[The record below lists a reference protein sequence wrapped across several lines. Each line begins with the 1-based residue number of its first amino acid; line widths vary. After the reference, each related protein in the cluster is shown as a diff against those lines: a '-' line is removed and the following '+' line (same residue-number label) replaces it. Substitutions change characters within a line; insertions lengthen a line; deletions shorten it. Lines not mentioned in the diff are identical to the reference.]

1 MPHRRPVMVRAVL
14 LFALAMVLSAL
25 MPRWITHSHDGAHT
39 AVHAIAADA
48 AADHQHADSAGE
60 PVVPLPDGSHVHV
73 HYLAGA
79 AATLPQVVVA
89 LCAPVQA
96 DACTPWQD
104 ASAPDGSLTRLHRPP
119 IV

>member
-1 MPHRRPVMVRAVL
+1 MVRAVL

-25 MPRWITHSHDGAHT
+25 MPRWITHGHDDAHA
-39 AVHAIAADA
+39 AVHAIAVDA
-48 AADHQHADSAGE
+48 AADHHHADGADE
-60 PVVPLPDGSHVHV
+60 PMVSLPDGSHVHA

-79 AATLPQVVVA
+79 AATLPKIVVA

-96 DACTPWQD
+96 DVCTPWQD
-104 ASAPDGSLTRLHRPP
+104 ASAPDGSPTRLHRPP

>member
-1 MPHRRPVMVRAVL
+1 MVRTVL
-14 LFALAMVLSAL
+14 LFALVMVLSAL
-25 MPRWITHSHDGAHT
+25 MPRWITHGHDDAHT

-48 AADHQHADSAGE
+48 DADHHHADGGGE
-60 PVVPLPDGSHVHV
+60 PMVPLPDGSHVHA

-89 LCAPVQA
+89 LRALVQA
-96 DACTPWQD
+96 DACTPWPD